1 MPLGALPWE
10 EKFPRSWG
18 HWNPEKVEEE
28 VIPTVEGSRVFAL
41 LYFTLDSV
49 CGMVCSAATCRVS

>member
-10 EKFPRSWG
+10 EKFPRSRR

-41 LYFTLDSV
+41 LYFTDSV
-49 CGMVCSAATCRVS
+49 CDMACSAGTCRAS